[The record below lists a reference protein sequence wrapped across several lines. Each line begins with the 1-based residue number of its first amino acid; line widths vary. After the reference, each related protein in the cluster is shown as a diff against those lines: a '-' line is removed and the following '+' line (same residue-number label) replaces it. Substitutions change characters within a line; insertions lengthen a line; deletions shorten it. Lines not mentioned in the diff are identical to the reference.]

1 MSEQNGPITAMTRR
15 EFIKVLGAAGTTVAF
30 VSACAPASLGQAPAS
45 APPAAAQ
52 PVAPVAPVQSA
63 ATQAGDVFASAGK
76 DLVLRTYTRMVRSRK
91 WETSLKDMR
100 MSAQKDPMYGSW
112 YPYVGEEAVSN
123 GVCAALNDD
132 DWICISHRS
141 QGGVVAKGVDLQK
154 DADEIFFRTTGTN
167 KGYGGTMHIADKSKG
182 VVASG
187 IVGGAWFEACGLA
200 YSHVVNKTKGVAVG
214 FGGDGAANSGY
225 FFNAVRNAVNY
236 KVPVLFVIENNQY
249 QGSNSYRKTSPV
261 ENLADYVKGLPL
273 PAVVVD
279 GNDVAAVYAAAKA
292 AVDRARAGNGP
303 TVIEA
308 KTYRWY
314 DHRNFAG
321 AKVGVDGAFGL
332 EYRPD
337 DEVRAWIAKD
347 PIKRLEAFLIERK
360 FATQADLDKINKD
373 EQANCDTAIANAQ
386 KAPTPKPEMG
396 LQNLWVGVT
405 LPATQFFNGKGLASG
420 V

>member
-1 MSEQNGPITAMTRR
+1 MSEEKRPITAITRR
-15 EFIKVLGAAGTTVAF
+15 EFIKVMGTAGATAAF
-30 VSACAPASLGQAPAS
+30 VSACAPASLGQAPA
-45 APPAAAQ
+45 AAQ
-52 PVAPVAPVQSA
+52 PVAPAAPVQSA
-63 ATQAGDVFASAGK
+63 ASTAGDTFASAGK
-76 DLVLRTYTRMVRSRK
+76 DLVLRTYTRMVRSRR

-112 YPYVGEEAVSN
+112 YPYVGEEGVSN

-167 KGYGGTMHIADKSKG
+167 RGYGGTMHIADKSKG

-200 YSHVVNKTKGVAVG
+200 YSNVINKTKGVAVG

-236 KVPVLFVIENNQY
+236 KVPVLFVIENNLY
-249 QGSNSYRKTSPV
+249 QGSNFYRKTSPV
-261 ENLADYVKGLPL
+261 ENLADYVKGLPV

-292 AVDRARAGNGP
+292 GVDRARAGNGP

-373 EQANCDTAIANAQ
+373 EQASIDAIIANAQ

-396 LQNLWVGVT
+396 LENLWVGVT
-405 LPATQFFNGKGLASG
+405 LPATQFFNGKGLAAG